1 MTSSKHNRSRGFT
14 LVELLTVVAIIGVLA
29 AIAMVYVG
37 RHIKAARTAEAVAM
51 VQSIRAAEER
61 YRAEN
66 RTYLSISAS
75 LKDYHPV
82 VNPDGKQRAFYT
94 GTEKDLKWKLL
105 GPTVAGPV
113 RFGYAVV
120 AGASGVAMPVPDTE
134 LKPPWSGTSPTND
147 WYVIEA
153 SSGDPD
159 NDGKPCFVLTSSL
172 NPEVYVENESD

>member
-1 MTSSKHNRSRGFT
+1 
-14 LVELLTVVAIIGVLA
+14 LTVVAIVGVLA

-51 VQSIRAAEER
+51 VQGIRAAEER

-75 LKDYHPV
+75 LKDYHPL
-82 VNPDGKQRAFYT
+82 VNPDGKQHSFYT
-94 GTEKDLKWKLL
+94 GTDTDLKWKLL

-120 AGASGVAMPVPDTE
+120 AGASGVGMPVPDTD
-134 LKPPWSGTSPTND
+134 LKAPWAGTSPSSD
-147 WYVIEA
+147 WYVVQA

-159 NDGKPCFVLTSSL
+159 GDGKPCYVLTSSL